1 MGAWLALW
9 KVLHYFTAGLGW
21 PGWDQLGL
29 PYLSRR
35 SWPPVTTSRLSN
47 SAPVIGGP
55 VTPVSAVTRSG
66 TCLLCPTKSTIPPDG
81 YARIAVRIAAR

>member
-47 SAPVIGGP
+47 SVPVIGGP

-66 TCLLCPTKSTIPPDG
+66 TRYSALQRVRSRPTATRGSP
-81 YARIAVRIAAR
+81 